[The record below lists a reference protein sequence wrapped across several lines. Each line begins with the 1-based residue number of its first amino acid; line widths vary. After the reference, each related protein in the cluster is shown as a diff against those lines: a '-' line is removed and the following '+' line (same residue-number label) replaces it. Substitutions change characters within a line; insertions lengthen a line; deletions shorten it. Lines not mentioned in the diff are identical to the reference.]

1 MAGTQRTVKSYNKAV
16 NKALTA
22 LQKNTTVGRFYEL
35 PSLDGEE
42 PVQVPSATHVLSC
55 IAKPALIPWAAKV
68 EREMVI
74 DVAEKF
80 YQDSAD
86 TPTLSTTA
94 YKMSL
99 KNRLT
104 KERAHKKVSA
114 KALEIGSQIH
124 EVIEWNNHKRMG
136 HIVGPQT
143 ELSPEAAAGFAAYQ
157 TWADSVNLEPVLVE
171 ATVFSRTH
179 QYAGTMD
186 LLAKMDWEG
195 ERVLALVDFKSS
207 SAIFSEAYLQ
217 LAAYAEAL
225 KEMGHG
231 DPEVC
236 LILRLPK
243 KVGDDGFEVGVCPS
257 PRQPLLE
264 TFLATRSLWEWFH
277 AQERAYSEKRKAQRA
292 AEKAKRA
299 S

>member
-1 MAGTQRTVKSYNKAV
+1 
-16 NKALTA
+16 
-22 LQKNTTVGRFYEL
+22 GRFYEL

-80 YQDSAD
+80 YQDSAE

-136 HIVGPQT
+136 AH
-143 ELSPEAAAGFAAYQ
+143 
-157 TWADSVNLEPVLVE
+157 
-171 ATVFSRTH
+171 R
-179 QYAGTMD
+179 
-186 LLAKMDWEG
+186 
-195 ERVLALVDFKSS
+195 
-207 SAIFSEAYLQ
+207 
-217 LAAYAEAL
+217 
-225 KEMGHG
+225 
-231 DPEVC
+231 
-236 LILRLPK
+236 
-243 KVGDDGFEVGVCPS
+243 
-257 PRQPLLE
+257 
-264 TFLATRSLWEWFH
+264 
-277 AQERAYSEKRKAQRA
+277 RA
-292 AEKAKRA
+292 ADGVESRGGGGLCGLPDLGRQCESGAGA
-299 S
+299 GGGNGL